1 MTQSFTQLAF
11 RVLII
16 IIINGLVNFSGVSA
30 VAKELSEKD
39 KTVKSIALQCRD
51 EVVRELESLL
61 NSNRLSIGQL
71 FDTFYIPIP
80 NTNPQKFKTQ
90 YDKYTDEV
98 LRLILDQYLKKNRSF
113 LFVIAVDKNGYLPTH
128 NSKYSQPLT
137 GNSDYDMLHNR
148 TKRMFNDRTGLA
160 AARNTKPYL
169 LQEYER
175 DTGEKLADFSI
186 PIYIRGKHWG
196 ALRIGYKK

>member
-16 IIINGLVNFSGVSA
+16 IIINGLMNFSGVSA